1 MRGLFTPNFRARA
14 AGLDCHVPLN
24 VYFGTR
30 YRTARQW
37 SFGFCP
43 FKSLVAWKCPPTQGS
58 GKALSQRIEPFYVQ
72 LQQLQ
77 LVFLPLRIQQFCKST
92 VLTTTSSNLVLLQL
106 RILQSFGD
114 KFKKLNKE
122 TAI

>member
-1 MRGLFTPNFRARA
+1 MRSRSRLPRSNRTFTSALDIAQLFSGLLGSAH
-14 AGLDCHVPLN
+14 LSL
-24 VYFGTR
+24 
-30 YRTARQW
+30 
-37 SFGFCP
+37 
-43 FKSLVAWKCPPTQGS
+43 KSLWKHPATQGS

-114 KFKKLNKE
+114 EFKNFNKE